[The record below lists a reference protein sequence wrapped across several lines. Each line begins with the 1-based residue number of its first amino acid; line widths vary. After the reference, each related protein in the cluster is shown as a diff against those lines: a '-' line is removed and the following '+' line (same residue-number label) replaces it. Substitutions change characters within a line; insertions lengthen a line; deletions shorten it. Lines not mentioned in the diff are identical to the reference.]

1 MEIKLPILQESFKD
15 SAKKW
20 ITSCGRWKDGLMLA
34 QKIPREM
41 GKQKGGRDSPAFL
54 HPLVKEDEQELGR
67 VVLGL
72 VGDRRGGGDELLQTL
87 ASTSGCHPSILL
99 HNRLQ

>member
-1 MEIKLPILQESFKD
+1 M
-15 SAKKW
+15 
-20 ITSCGRWKDGLMLA
+20 GN
-34 QKIPREM
+34 QKRR
-41 GKQKGGRDSPAFL
+41 RDSPAFL

-72 VGDRRGGGDELLQTL
+72 VGDRREGGDELLQRS

-99 HNRLQ
+99 HKRLQ